1 MDDIEDAEFFFLQ
14 HLLRSPALILKE
26 QSVSLRAQANTVIK
40 LISKKDVNLNDLKA
54 VTLSN
59 YLKLMN
65 QDLNAG

>member
-26 QSVSLRAQANTVIK
+26 QSVSLRAQANAVIK
-40 LISKKDVNLNDLKA
+40 LISKKYVNLNDLKA

>member
-26 QSVSLRAQANTVIK
+26 QSVSLRAQANTVKK
-40 LISKKDVNLNDLKA
+40 LISKKYVNLNDLKA

>member
-40 LISKKDVNLNDLKA
+40 LISKKYVNLNDLKA

>member
-1 MDDIEDAEFFFLQ
+1 MQNFFFLQ

-40 LISKKDVNLNDLKA
+40 LISKKYVNLNDLKA